1 MSRTKRNY
9 ETWRDWIPGAAER
22 LSRGLVEIPKI
33 KPETCSEIWHPSAK
47 RFRRRTL
54 NRANRRIARK
64 LCEKEIFADI
74 E

>member
-9 ETWRDWIPGAAER
+9 ETWVNWTPGFPEK
-22 LSRGLVEIPKI
+22 LSRGLVAIPKD
-33 KPETCSEIWHPSAK
+33 KPETCSEIWHPLAK

-64 LCEKEIFADI
+64 LCEKEIFADV